1 MSKFS
6 NIRIFEVSNFR
17 SYKILVF
24 RFIEFLD
31 FQIEMESSFV
41 NLQGLEFI
49 KREEWIYSELILIQY
64 FNFFYELIESISS
77 ITFSLVW
84 SSKGKIS
91 LGTSRRIIEQQSP
104 GRKLLI
110 LEND

>member
-17 SYKILVF
+17 WYKILVF

-41 NLQGLEFI
+41 NLQGLKFI
-49 KREEWIYSELILIQY
+49 KRE
-64 FNFFYELIESISS
+64 
-77 ITFSLVW
+77 
-84 SSKGKIS
+84 K
-91 LGTSRRIIEQQSP
+91 
-104 GRKLLI
+104 
-110 LEND
+110 